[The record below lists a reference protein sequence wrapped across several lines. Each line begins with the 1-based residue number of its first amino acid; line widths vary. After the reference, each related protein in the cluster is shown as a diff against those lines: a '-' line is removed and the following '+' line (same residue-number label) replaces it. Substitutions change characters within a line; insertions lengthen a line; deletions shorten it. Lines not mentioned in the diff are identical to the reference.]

1 MSNIRK
7 ITLNVI
13 FLPTTDFLL
22 LLLLRKG
29 TPGVNLRNYVNNC
42 LCLDFLPLHSTLHFF
57 LLAYP
62 PDSVQP
68 LTSSTGENTVIAS
81 ERTQIYGCGLR
92 LDFQIQG
99 AAGPLLPHVA

>member
-13 FLPTTDFLL
+13 FLPTTDFL